1 MVLRS
6 SRRVLPRVA
15 SRLGTIVV
23 ASFLIFVGLNAAPG
37 DPVRA
42 ILGPHPTVA
51 AVAHERRLVGLDH
64 PLIVRYWDWLT
75 SAIHGDFGRSLV
87 YKTSVGSLISPRLG
101 TTLLLVGYAL
111 IVILV
116 VGFTLGVAGGAFRGM
131 STPVAALTG
140 VLVAIPAFVIAE
152 VLVMV
157 FALHLHWLPVSGDG
171 SGPLGRI
178 QHLTLPAIALALGWS
193 AWVAQVTRAAIREAN
208 TREHV
213 STARGRG
220 LAPARVFRRH
230 VLRNAAVPV
239 ITVSG
244 LTLAGLFAGAVVV

>member
-51 AVAHERRLVGLDH
+51 AVAHERRLLGLDH

-111 IVILV
+111 IVILGPWMLDQLV
-116 VGFTLGVAGGAFRGM
+116 SYAQNLYM
-131 STPVAALTG
+131 S
-140 VLVAIPAFVIAE
+140 IPSLI
-152 VLVMV
+152 
-157 FALHLHWLPVSGDG
+157 G
-171 SGPLGRI
+171 
-178 QHLTLPAIALALGWS
+178 
-193 AWVAQVTRAAIREAN
+193 
-208 TREHV
+208 
-213 STARGRG
+213 
-220 LAPARVFRRH
+220 
-230 VLRNAAVPV
+230 
-239 ITVSG
+239 
-244 LTLAGLFAGAVVV
+244 